1 MAKLILEEFK
11 VQKQVIITQNENQ
24 LMFEKQI

>member
-1 MAKLILEEFK
+1 MTKLILEESK